1 MNKTWFIPPVVIR
14 ILMGLGL
21 TALIAFQAIA

>member
-1 MNKTWFIPPVVIR
+1 MSKTWFIPPVVIP

-21 TALIAFQAIA
+21 PALIAFPALA

>member
-1 MNKTWFIPPVVIR
+1 MNKTWFIPPVVIP

-21 TALIAFQAIA
+21 TALIAFRALA

>member
-1 MNKTWFIPPVVIR
+1 MNKTWFIPPVVIP

-21 TALIAFQAIA
+21 AALLAYRALA